1 MEHIFKCLTT
11 ATNKTTKLKQHQI
24 ANNNSVNTMSNWTCV
39 KLNNCVYCTEYYTVI
54 RSTFGMGK
62 ILKGDARNTYV
73 LNDGTEGE
81 RRGKKKLAR
90 MENETNANIMQS
102 QLTAI
107 YDKNL

>member
-1 MEHIFKCLTT
+1 
-11 ATNKTTKLKQHQI
+11 
-24 ANNNSVNTMSNWTCV
+24 
-39 KLNNCVYCTEYYTVI
+39 
-54 RSTFGMGK
+54 MGK